1 MNHRVR
7 MYTTQWCGDCF
18 RAKSFLKQHQVP
30 FEEINLE
37 TTPGAAEFV
46 MLANQG
52 KRRVP
57 TFEVDGRTFHCSP
70 YDPTKLSREL
80 GIALAK

>member
-1 MNHRVR
+1 MSQRIR

-18 RAKSFLKQHQVP
+18 RAKWFLNQRQIP
-30 FEEINLE
+30 FEEVNIEN
-37 TTPGAAEFV
+37 TPGAVEFV
-46 MLANQG
+46 MGANQG

-70 YDPTKLSREL
+70 YDPDKLSREL
-80 GIALAK
+80 GLAVAK